1 MKKLLLSLLAGT
13 ILFSGCSFSKEETS
27 ESSKT
32 SPAQVEEKKE
42 AMKEMTPE
50 EKYYMLAQANLDYS
64 VDIMKENI
72 PSKEAFEKG
81 EKTLS
86 VDGTVNLAGT
96 PAQVGTVDF
105 NISTTA
111 TGDYSDTNTTKLA
124 QTIDFSG
131 KISEAMVT
139 GDAKGSL
146 ELRVVDNSL
155 FASLTSLEVNSPM
168 VPKEQVEMMV
178 GMFAEKWF
186 GNTFE
191 ELNELQQGAQK
202 IDLQKFIAGT
212 PMGVVMWDMI
222 EDEQKNLKDYMEFVS
237 FVEEKDGVMYFQ
249 AKQKTE
255 KSAQMISA
263 FTDAFGL
270 PAKAQEE
277 MIKSLEAQNNQIITV
292 GYKASDETFITIQSP
307 AIDQKTKETIEGK
320 TNTITFSDSEL
331 SAEINS
337 SKGDV
342 IRIQAKDGKFSIGGD
357 STEKKD
363 FTVVTGTYSDT
374 AFTFEATDPNDS
386 SQNTEE
392 VEANTQKKVIGKF
405 SKTGN
410 AWAGEITYTNN
421 PALIVKISNASY
433 SKEEITLSLEVAMGE
448 FTYGPINFKTTIKAI
463 DSVSV
468 DKPEEALP
476 FSALA
481 QIAGGQPAPAKTELE
496 VVETK
501 KTAE

>member
-13 ILFSGCSFSKEETS
+13 ILFSGCGNTEEKTP

-32 SPAQVEEKKE
+32 PAVQAEEKKE

-64 VDIMKENI
+64 IDIMKENI
-72 PSKEAFEKG
+72 PSKEVFEKG

-96 PAQVGTVDF
+96 PAQSGTVDF
-105 NISTTA
+105 TISTTA
-111 TGDYSDTNTTKLA
+111 TGDYSDTNNTKLA

-178 GMFAEKWF
+178 GMFAGKWF

-191 ELNELQQGAQK
+191 ELNALQQGAQK
-202 IDLQKFIAGT
+202 INLQKFIAGT
-212 PMGVVMWDMI
+212 PMGVIMWEMI

-237 FVEEKDGVMYFQ
+237 FVEEKDGVMYFEV
-249 AKQKTE
+249 KQKTE
-255 KSAQMISA
+255 KSTQMISV
-263 FTDAFGL
+263 FTNAFGL
-270 PAKAQEE
+270 PAEAQAKIQKN
-277 MIKSLEAQNNQIITV
+277 MEAQNGQTITV
-292 GYKASDETFITIQSP
+292 GYKASDATFITVKSP
-307 AIDQKTKETIEGK
+307 AINPNTKKEIEGK
-320 TNTITFSDSEL
+320 TNTLTFSDSEF

-337 SKGDV
+337 SKDDV

-357 STEKKD
+357 SKEKKD

-374 AFTFEATDPNDS
+374 AFTFEATNPD
-386 SQNTEE
+386 QAKEE
-392 VEANTQKKVIGKF
+392 TQKKIMGTF
-405 SKTGN
+405 AKTGN
-410 AWAGEITYTNN
+410 AWAGEITNTIN
-421 PALIVKISNASY
+421 PALVVKISNASY
-433 SKEEITLSLEVAMGE
+433 SKEKITLSLEVAMGE
-448 FTYGPINFKTTIKAI
+448 FTYGPINFKTTIKAV

-468 DKPEEALP
+468 EAPENAQPFEALT
-476 FSALA
+476 
-481 QIAGGQPAPAKTELE
+481 QIAGGQPAPAEAELE
-496 VVETK
+496 VVKT